1 MKFLGRNMRYFQE
14 ALKASAEAGPGVI
27 RRERGWVEDEDD
39 LEELANWVMRRIEDA
54 NEIHELTASGQEEAS
69 GQAAVPAGPEA
80 YLMATARRLMNF
92 MEGNTW
98 NRPAGSVRMRTEVD
112 NEIINAGSRQ
122 EPYEWQPVDVD

>member
-14 ALKASAEAGPGVI
+14 ALNASAEAGVI
-27 RRERGWVEDEDD
+27 RRERGWVEDEND
-39 LEELANWVMRRIEDA
+39 LDELAQWVMRRIEDA

-80 YLMATARRLMNF
+80 YLMATARQLMNF

-98 NRPAGSVRMRTEVD
+98 KGPTGGVRMRTEDD
-112 NEIINAGSRQ
+112 NEIINAGSPQ
-122 EPYEWQPVDVD
+122 GPYDWEPVEMSE